1 MTQRVISTDRV
12 PQGMKALVQIQIES
26 VDEVKK

>member
-1 MTQRVISTDRV
+1 MTQCVISTGRV
-12 PQGMKALVQIQIES
+12 PHGMKAQIQIES